1 MQNAQSPGRMSG
13 APMKGYRSRDR
24 LMFITPKR
32 IAYVGLL
39 GTPGTRIF
47 GATTL
52 YLSLRNPFQIWQRGT
67 DMREAKFAIVPAY
80 VPHRVATPD
89 RNIAE
94 VLLEG
99 ESVDPALLF
108 EQFAGTPKLAEQ
120 TADRVIEGFR
130 CLRENWA
137 NAGDLDFDALFFN
150 ELPPSRK
157 LDPRIAAVAERIS
170 LTPAG
175 KHPAESC
182 AEQAGLSFS
191 RFTHLFCEQIGTT
204 LRRYR
209 AWKRARGVM
218 HFVHDSGNLLEAA
231 LNSGY
236 ADSTHFSHSVRQ
248 FYGLPP
254 RDIFA
259 GARGLAVFEQMPA
272 ANSFAPLLVA

>member
-1 MQNAQSPGRMSG
+1 MENLESSAKASAALAQ
-13 APMKGYRSRDR
+13 GYRSRER

-32 IAYVGLL
+32 IAYAGLL
-39 GTPGTRIF
+39 GTPGMRIF

-52 YLSLRNPFQIWQRGT
+52 YTSLGSPFRIWQS
-67 DMREAKFAIVPAY
+67 DAKVREARFAIVPAY
-80 VPHRVATPD
+80 MPHRVATPD

-94 VLLEG
+94 LLIEG
-99 ESVDPALLF
+99 ESVDPAILI
-108 EQFAGTPKLAEQ
+108 EQFAGTRSLSEQ
-120 TADRVIEGFR
+120 TAERVLAGFR
-130 CLRENWA
+130 CMRENWE

-150 ELPPSRK
+150 KQLPSRK
-157 LDPRIAAVAERIS
+157 LDPRIAAIAERIS

-182 AEQAGLSFS
+182 SEQAGLSFS

-204 LRRYR
+204 LRRFR

-218 HFVHDSGNLLEAA
+218 HFVHDRGNLLEAA

-236 ADSTHFSHSVRQ
+236 ADSTHFSHSLRQ

-259 GARGLAVFEQMPA
+259 GAKGLNVFEQMPTVKELEGLRA
-272 ANSFAPLLVA
+272 A